1 MYPSGP
7 SPLGSCGFPCS
18 PLATQ
23 LNVFLH
29 FEGRSSTHCN
39 KKDLHLYSNGLY
51 ISMLYQ
57 LLHNSHTVIDDWLS
71 SYKAELLLLL
81 FVCDWKLIEPRKHIF
96 SGKSLFYFH
105 LESKYECF
113 APTGFL

>member
-1 MYPSGP
+1 MYFFILKEGAVHIVTRMIYIYTVMVYIY
-7 SPLGSCGFPCS
+7 PCCI
-18 PLATQ
+18 
-23 LNVFLH
+23 N
-29 FEGRSSTHCN
+29 C
-39 KKDLHLYSNGLY
+39 Y
-51 ISMLYQ
+51 IIP
-57 LLHNSHTVIDDWLS
+57 TVIDERLS

-96 SGKSLFYFH
+96 SGKSLLYFH